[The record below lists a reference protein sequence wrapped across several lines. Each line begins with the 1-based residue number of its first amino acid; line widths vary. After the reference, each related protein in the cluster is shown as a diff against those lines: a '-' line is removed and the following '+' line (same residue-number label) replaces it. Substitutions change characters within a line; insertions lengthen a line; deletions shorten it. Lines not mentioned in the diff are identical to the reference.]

1 MIKISTAEK
10 VIFIFLLFVAA
21 MLLMRITYANN
32 FRYIFLMWNLFLAWI
47 PFQISLIISSS
58 IKRNRWMKYF
68 LLAAWLLFFPNA
80 LYIITDLVHLGDGD
94 GKVPLWFD
102 AILLFTSSITSLVMA
117 FVSLYNVEQF
127 LLSNLKAKH
136 VNKLI
141 VACLFLG
148 SFGVYLGR
156 FLRWNSW
163 DIVAN
168 PISLLFEVAIR
179 FSSPLIH
186 YRTWVVTFLLT
197 SLFSLLYF
205 AARQLPVLLQDR
217 KLNNDLKV

>member
-1 MIKISTAEK
+1 MIKVSTAEK
-10 VIFIFLLFVAA
+10 IIFVFLLFVAA
-21 MLLMRITYANN
+21 MLLMRIAYANN
-32 FRYIFLMWNLFLAWI
+32 FRYIFLMWNLFLAWV
-47 PFQISLIISSS
+47 PFQISLVISST
-58 IKRNRWMKYF
+58 KKTNRWMKYF

-80 LYIITDLVHLGDGD
+80 LYIITDLLHLGHDD

-102 AILLFTSSITSLVMA
+102 VILLFTSSIASLVMA

-127 LLSNLKAKH
+127 LRNNLKAKH

-141 VACLFLG
+141 VGCLFLG

-168 PISLLFEVAIR
+168 PVSLLFEVAIR
-179 FSSPLIH
+179 FSNPLVH
-186 YRTWVVTFLLT
+186 YRTWAVTLLLT
-197 SLFSLLYF
+197 CLFSLLYF
-205 AARQLPVLLQDR
+205 AAKQLPALLEEK
-217 KLNNDLKV
+217 KLKID